1 MHDDKFERLHEADG
15 VFADWVTSPHYPGS
29 GYAIV
34 MDEGY
39 TVRIAI
45 SASYDGKVSATF
57 AEKLGDRFGIRN
69 NDEVSLNFG
78 RSEISIT
85 DEGHLVAMEPMRYK
99 PGLPFRQGFI
109 VDLPPAFVPAVR
121 IALAK
126 AFDAAEAALRAAAAA
141 GSE

>member
-1 MHDDKFERLHEADG
+1 MRDDQFERLHEADG
-15 VFADWVTSPHYPGS
+15 VFVDWVTSPHYPGS

-34 MDEGY
+34 MDEDY
-39 TVRIAI
+39 TVRLNI
-45 SASYDGKVSATF
+45 SASDDGKISATF

-85 DEGHLVAMEPMRYK
+85 DDGQLVAMALTRYK
-99 PGLPFRQGFI
+99 PALTFRQGFI

-121 IALAK
+121 LALAK
-126 AFDAAEAALRAAAAA
+126 AFDAAEAKASATVRLA
-141 GSE
+141 